1 MRLAERAGINTPAR
15 ELLQVGGR
23 AVLLS
28 RRFDRDGTIRIPFLS
43 ALAMTGSKDGEHGSY
58 PGIVDALA
66 RHGAQAVTDAQA
78 LCGRV
83 AFSVLISN
91 VDDHLRNHGFL
102 WRSEKGWAPS
112 PAYDLNPVPIDL
124 KALVLTTEIDLDE
137 GTCSIDLL
145 EAASHNFELGLAAAR
160 TVIKEVAV
168 VTATCRQTAKD
179 VGARSAEVAR
189 MASAF
194 EQDDLK
200 RALVL
205 RPGRHLDGR
214 PLSGNS
220 AVNRPGFP
228 GFLTVVVFLPTCS
241 AILRWVNLVLACFK
255 QFQRLDGGLFCS
267 HRSPMSFPPRVCGDL
282 ATRRTGVRR
291 FCASANVNCRTKRTF
306 RAVRGRGPRRE
317 RAVSCSG
324 SFCKRTGRET
334 HNRPA
339 RRRGDRKDPVG
350 NFVMVSHPPPFVPV
364 LHEHFVSSLRT
375 QRVEIIAPRL
385 CGKLLGVAIPQ
396 WIVEPDSS
404 GRPTAFRRRSAN
416 CPMGKCLRVVIC

>member
-1 MRLAERAGINTPAR
+1 M
-15 ELLQVGGR
+15 
-23 AVLLS
+23 
-28 RRFDRDGTIRIPFLS
+28 
-43 ALAMTGSKDGEHGSY
+43 
-58 PGIVDALA
+58 
-66 RHGAQAVTDAQA
+66 
-78 LCGRV
+78 
-83 AFSVLISN
+83 
-91 VDDHLRNHGFL
+91 
-102 WRSEKGWAPS
+102 
-112 PAYDLNPVPIDL
+112 
-124 KALVLTTEIDLDE
+124 
-137 GTCSIDLL
+137 
-145 EAASHNFELGLAAAR
+145 
-160 TVIKEVAV
+160 
-168 VTATCRQTAKD
+168 ATWRQTAKD

-194 EQDDLK
+194 EHDDLK

-306 RAVRGRGPRRE
+306 RVERGRGPRRE

-339 RRRGDRKDPVG
+339 RRRGGRKDPVG
-350 NFVMVSHPPPFVPV
+350 NFVM
-364 LHEHFVSSLRT
+364 
-375 QRVEIIAPRL
+375 APIL
-385 CGKLLGVAIPQ
+385 
-396 WIVEPDSS
+396 
-404 GRPTAFRRRSAN
+404 RRSSPFYMSILCPPCACNGWRSSPQGSAESCWAWPFPNGSSNLIHPDGPPLSGGVPPIVRWAN
-416 CPMGKCLRVVIC
+416 VSGW